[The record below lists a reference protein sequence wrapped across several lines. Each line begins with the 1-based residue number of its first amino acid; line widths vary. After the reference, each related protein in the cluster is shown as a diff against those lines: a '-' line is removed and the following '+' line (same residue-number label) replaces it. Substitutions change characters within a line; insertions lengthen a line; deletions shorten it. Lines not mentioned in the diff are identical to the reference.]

1 MSGYAHSL
9 DGMEVSLAPENEGI
23 YRTKPLPSPP
33 PAPPIPSKSS
43 ARPSV
48 RLSLFPSA
56 ARRGNSVED
65 LTPTIQPMALPHRS
79 TTSLPGTPFAEHRR
93 SLKVQQL
100 TGQVGLCFDWSPTRG
115 FSPVASPVLIRDDSS
130 SNYSQSMDELALEDE
145 YVNMPKCSECCMPP
159 LLEDEDDNDG
169 TTSNRSSTGP
179 KSPQPLLHSTSS
191 MKRASSIYSNTPSIV
206 EPIVD
211 IDDDQ
216 FDTDSDSWHMSQS
229 YSHFSDTETA
239 DEYHRITSNLALLDK
254 QQRGRNLSP
263 GLARSRSL
271 TSRLSSTAKSLF
283 HRRREPPRSVCSA
296 HGSFAGGDR
305 PDKSA
310 LSPPSPNPPQDAMST
325 PSGSVFETSDDEES
339 ELEEGPM
346 RDLKEFFS
354 RRSEERGPPK
364 TGSVLI
370 PRSVPHQQAEMLGAS
385 PQLKTTPFA
394 DDMLSNAKLMSKAE
408 RRQHQLRAQINII
421 PEEALSR

>member
-9 DGMEVSLAPENEGI
+9 DGMEASLAPGNEGI

-65 LTPTIQPMALPHRS
+65 LHPTIQPMALPHRS
-79 TTSLPGTPFAEHRR
+79 TTSLPGTPFAEHRQ

-100 TGQVGLCFDWSPTRG
+100 TGQVGLCFDWSPTHG

-130 SNYSQSMDELALEDE
+130 SNYSQSVDELALED
-145 YVNMPKCSECCMPP
+145 
-159 LLEDEDDNDG
+159 D
-169 TTSNRSSTGP
+169 
-179 KSPQPLLHSTSS
+179 
-191 MKRASSIYSNTPSIV
+191 NTPSIV

-271 TSRLSSTAKSLF
+271 TSRLSGTAKSLF

-310 LSPPSPNPPQDAMST
+310 LSPPSPNPPQGAMST
-325 PSGSVFETSDDEES
+325 PSRSVFETSDDEES

-354 RRSEERGPPK
+354 RRSEERGASK

-370 PRSVPHQQAEMLGAS
+370 PRSVPHQQAEVLEA
-385 PQLKTTPFA
+385 PFA